1 MQTLVNRL
9 TAIIDDY
16 TERFNRFTAAE
27 LVQVH
32 LPCAAAYACQSVW
45 QNLCNGPNTTYHCI
59 RCRRLCA
66 LPATSFKTDN
76 WLTRFF

>member
-16 TERFNRFTAAE
+16 TKRFNRFTAAE

-32 LPCAAAYACQSVW
+32 LPCAAAYACRSVW
-45 QNLCNGPNTTYHCI
+45 QNLCNGQTQHTVAFVAEDYVRYLLH
-59 RCRRLCA
+59 RLKQI
-66 LPATSFKTDN
+66 TG
-76 WLTRFF
+76 